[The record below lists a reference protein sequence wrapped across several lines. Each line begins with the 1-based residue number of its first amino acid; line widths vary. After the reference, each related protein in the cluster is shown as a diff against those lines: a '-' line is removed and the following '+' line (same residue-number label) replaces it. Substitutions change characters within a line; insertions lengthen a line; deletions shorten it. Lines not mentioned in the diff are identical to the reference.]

1 MALIVEHGI
10 LIGIIP
16 PLIAIG
22 ISAVT
27 YYMCIKQ
34 LSSVITMTLFI
45 SENTATLPLGKTYAF
60 LRVEAVSYTHL
71 DVYKR
76 QQQSC
81 SFARRS
87 G

>member
-60 LRVEAVSYTHL
+60 LRVEGRGKKNSIKECL
-71 DVYKR
+71 
-76 QQQSC
+76 C
-81 SFARRS
+81 AREIL
-87 G
+87 

>member
-34 LSSVITMTLFI
+34 LSSVITMTLSI

-60 LRVEAVSYTHL
+60 LCVEERGKKSIKECLY
-71 DVYKR
+71 
-76 QQQSC
+76 
-81 SFARRS
+81 AREIL
-87 G
+87 